1 MQMVHIQFGWG
12 LPFESG
18 DRSRTEQLTAYQR
31 GLDTI
36 SGYFDTAWMGDH
48 VQFGESSV
56 LEAWTAM
63 SYLAARFPDI
73 KFGHLVLCQLFRN
86 PALLAK
92 MAATLQYMSEGRF
105 ILGLGTGWHQEEC
118 DAYNFEFPTPG
129 VRIEELD
136 ETLQI
141 VKAMWR
147 EDHVTFKGKHYSVTD
162 ANCQPKPDP
171 IPPIMIAAFQPRMMR
186 LSARH
191 ADWWVTQGIEM
202 PKITAQVE
210 SLNEACDKIG
220 RDPGTI
226 KRLLQLG
233 CYCAPSE
240 TELKRIIGNKEINRN
255 WSISGT
261 PVQIAEQLQPFIE
274 LGFDHFI
281 IDAGDFP
288 NMTTL
293 ETLAHEVLPLLNK

>member
-1 MQMVHIQFGWG
+1 MARIQFGWCI
-12 LPFESG
+12 PFESG
-18 DRSRTEQLTAYQR
+18 DRSRTEQLTAYQQ
-31 GLDTI
+31 GLDII
-36 SGYFDTAWMGDH
+36 SGHFDTAWMGDH
-48 VQFGESSV
+48 VQFGEKSV

-63 SYLAARFPDI
+63 SYLAARSSNI
-73 KFGHLVLCQLFRN
+73 TFGHLVLCQLFRN

-118 DAYNFEFPTPG
+118 NSYNFEFPTPG
-129 VRIEELD
+129 VRIEELE

-141 VKAMWR
+141 VKALWR
-147 EDHVTFKGKHYSVTD
+147 EDHVTIEGKYYSVKD

-171 IPPIMIAAFQPRMMR
+171 IPPIMVAAFQPRMMR
-186 LSARH
+186 LAARH
-191 ADWWVTQGIEM
+191 ADWWVTQGAEI

-220 RDPGTI
+220 RGRTSI

-233 CYCAPSE
+233 CYCAPTE
-240 TELKRIIGNKEINRN
+240 TELKQIIGNKEVNPN
-255 WSISGT
+255 WSLSGT
-261 PVQIAEQLQPFIE
+261 PAQVVEQLRPFID

-281 IDAGDFP
+281 IDTSDFP
-288 NMTTL
+288 NLTTL
-293 ETLAHEVLPLLNK
+293 KMLAYEVLPLLNR